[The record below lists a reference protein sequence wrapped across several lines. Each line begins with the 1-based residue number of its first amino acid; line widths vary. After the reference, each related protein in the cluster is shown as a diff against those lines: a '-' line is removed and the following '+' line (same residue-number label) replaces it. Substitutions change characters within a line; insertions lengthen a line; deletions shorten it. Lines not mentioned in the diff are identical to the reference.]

1 MSGGSEGRS
10 LPLSK
15 VRSRFLIPTLPLVF
29 GFVILVSV
37 AAGLWSIASKQES
50 HAGPAPHELAGYE
63 LAGVMVG
70 PEALAEI
77 NSLHGKPVGDISDGW
92 VAHYDGNATIWVATA
107 ATDEDARRLLDEM
120 ALGIQNG
127 DSPFRGLAAQT
138 YEGLTLYRVT
148 DGQQWHFF
156 YQRGLKVVWIAAP
169 RGAEDEFLAAA
180 FGEVG

>member
-10 LPLSK
+10 LPLGRG
-15 VRSRFLIPTLPLVF
+15 RSRILIPTVPLIF

-50 HAGPAPHELAGYE
+50 HAGPAPHELAGYQ
-63 LAGVMVG
+63 LASVMVG

-77 NSLHGKPVGDISDGW
+77 NSLHGKPVGVVADGW
-92 VAHYDGNATIWVATA
+92 VAHYDGNATIWVASA
-107 ATDEDARRLLDEM
+107 ATDEEARRLLDAM
-120 ALGIQNG
+120 ASGIQDGN
-127 DSPFRGLAAQT
+127 SPFGGLAAQT

-156 YQRGLKVVWIAAP
+156 YQRGLKVVWIATP

-180 FGEVG
+180 LREVG